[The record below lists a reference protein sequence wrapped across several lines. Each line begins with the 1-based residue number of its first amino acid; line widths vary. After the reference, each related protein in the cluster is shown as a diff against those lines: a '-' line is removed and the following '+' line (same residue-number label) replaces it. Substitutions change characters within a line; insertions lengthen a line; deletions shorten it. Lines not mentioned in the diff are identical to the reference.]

1 MHSRH
6 SSISLALKL
15 LAFLAVLL
23 SLNPTPVKAASGL
36 SGTCPTGGTGGSS
49 GTGLNEYI
57 SDEVGGNTT
66 ASRSQVDT
74 LDDAWRN
81 AANSAGFGKVTS
93 WISLDSDTSIPANAY
108 PLLTT
113 ANGIT
118 VNVSLLDMPNLTN
131 CTGTPPTGQPFLSA
145 SNTLQGSA
153 PRPASLY
160 NTSAQPRFWNE
171 NAGST
176 TNRNAVLFEFSQPVA
191 AFGAWFGDVE
201 TRPNGGTPAILR
213 LLDEN
218 GNRIGEDIIINP
230 TTPDQTQCGGSF
242 VGCGNST
249 TRWIGFVDP
258 NVRVKKMLVIVGD
271 DDLGGTGNSEHL
283 SFIGA
288 TLAEATP
295 SSPNLLLVKRITAIN
310 GVNLNQFVNHPG
322 TNDDNAP
329 NWPLPKDPGSNIST
343 YLRGMIDGGV
353 VRPGDELEYSIYFL
367 SNGNTSITNVNLCD
381 LVPTNSTLIPNA
393 FNGLTPTDGGLPG
406 VDSGIALAIGSTTPT
421 AYLTNANDSPDRG
434 QFFAPG
440 TTPSASCS
448 GANTNGAVVVK
459 VVTSPTTLPN
469 AIAPGN
475 PTNSYGFIRFRAR
488 VN

>member
-1 MHSRH
+1 MRSRH
-6 SSISLALKL
+6 SSIPLALKL
-15 LAFLAVLL
+15 LAFLPVLL
-23 SLNPTPVKAASGL
+23 PLNPTPVKAASGL
-36 SGTCPTGGTGGSS
+36 SGTCPTGGTSGSS
-49 GTGLNEYI
+49 GTGLTGYI
-57 SDEVGGNTT
+57 SNEVGGNT
-66 ASRSQVDT
+66 AISRSQVDT

-81 AANSAGFGKVTS
+81 AANSAGFGRVTS
-93 WISLDSDTSIPANAY
+93 WVSLDSDTSIPANAY
-108 PLLTT
+108 PLFTT
-113 ANGIT
+113 ASGVT

-160 NTSAQPRFWNE
+160 NTSAQPRLWNE

-176 TNRNAVLFEFSQPVA
+176 TSRNAVLFEFSQPVA

-218 GNRIGEDIIINP
+218 GNRIGEDIIINT

-242 VGCGNST
+242 TGCGNST

-295 SSPNLLLVKRITAIN
+295 SSPKLLLVKRITAIN
-310 GVNLNQFVNHPG
+310 GVPINGFV
-322 TNDDNAP
+322 D
-329 NWPLPKDPGSNIST
+329 DPGSTNDNNPLWRTPVST
-343 YLRGMIDGGV
+343 SLAGAINGGLV
-353 VRPGDELEYSIYFL
+353 HPGDVLDYTIYFL
-367 SNGNTSITNVNLCD
+367 SAGGVPATNVNVCD
-381 LVPTNSTLIPNA
+381 LVPTNSTFIPNS
-393 FNGLTPTDGGLPG
+393 FNGLTPTDRGLPG
-406 VDSGIALAIGSTTPT
+406 VDSGISLALGSTTPT
-421 AYLTNANDSPDRG
+421 GYLTNANDAPDRG

-440 TTPSASCS
+440 TTAPASCS